1 MSGSHRKTRLDRGQ
15 FLNAHIISI
24 LFFLGGKR
32 SRLFP
37 VVNRML
43 KKAAFSPT
51 QPRRAKTRCSTGKAA
66 ASKEARRTI
75 RYVESLREA
84 RTKLADFFSILLG
97 GSRGG

>member
-1 MSGSHRKTRLDRGQ
+1 
-15 FLNAHIISI
+15 
-24 LFFLGGKR
+24 
-32 SRLFP
+32 
-37 VVNRML
+37 ML

-84 RTKLADFFSILLG
+84 RMPHGKMRVLARWGWAGEKSDFFSILLDKK
-97 GSRGG
+97 